1 MKALGRHLSMSAVA
15 VFIVG
20 GFIGGIAAIWLYA
33 AARPRFGAG
42 PKTAALTGFAYWV
55 VGYALPTLGQMPL
68 GLFPKRLLVVGGI
81 VGLVELLRTMLG
93 INNGFVRADDGVHIL
108 KKHDPWPC
116 EARSIQVDDRRL
128 GEVIKHSLDRG
139 AKANSGF
146 TNRQS
151 CLSHAAIGETLN
163 VINCGNLI
171 RVPPRIVTVCRAYAS
186 RHRQKRTGR

>member
-1 MKALGRHLSMSAVA
+1 MGKINWVRVLLGGLLAGFIINIFEYVTNGVVLAADWDAAMKALGRHLSMSAVA

-81 VGLVELLRTMLG
+81 VGLVE
-93 INNGFVRADDGVHIL
+93 IIVA
-108 KKHDPWPC
+108 
-116 EARSIQVDDRRL
+116 
-128 GEVIKHSLDRG
+128 SLVG
-139 AKANSGF
+139 AWLYK
-146 TNRQS
+146 
-151 CLSHAAIGETLN
+151 E
-163 VINCGNLI
+163 
-171 RVPPRIVTVCRAYAS
+171 
-186 RHRQKRTGR
+186 